1 MVNFYQKV
9 PGCPV
14 NAADP
19 LAQSLSVE
27 EINNCLNTDQTLLDT
42 YNIKGSALLFS
53 GNTFTWH
60 SNYNKKGRNA
70 RDASDTRPFETTYI
84 QDGPVWTHKA
94 SDRHVINDR
103 WVAEAAYAH
112 VAGGFGLLFQ
122 DPANRQVQPLN
133 DLATGRWER
142 SYEQSMFDRPAT
154 SVALTT
160 NYFRPATL
168 GGDHSFKIGYNLRDT
183 PSTSTTVYGGDVTAQ
198 TRNSAP
204 ERARFWRSS
213 ATDYAMSTHSVFAQ
227 DTYTRNKLTLTA
239 GIRWDRQDDEARAS
253 SVESNPLIPQWL
265 PGIDFQGAD
274 AGVTFSNWSPRLG
287 VAYDLFGDG
296 RTVVRS
302 SFAVYYGQIGP
313 GGLSGTLNPVSAAS
327 ISFPWNDANGDRF
340 VQLNE
345 VTLHALRGHCLRRQ
359 LQPRQPRLPGH
370 DQHGGPGPEEREDR
384 RVDGHGRPSA
394 FEQDGRLAE
403 LHLPSVFGLPLQPAR
418 RHRGQQ
424 LGAGDLPADV
434 CGRRAVVPAAHV
446 LPAEHQ
452 HPWHAA
458 ARQPRRLRA

>member
-1 MVNFYQKV
+1 
-9 PGCPV
+9 
-14 NAADP
+14 
-19 LAQSLSVE
+19 
-27 EINNCLNTDQTLLDT
+27 
-42 YNIKGSALLFS
+42 
-53 GNTFTWH
+53 
-60 SNYNKKGRNA
+60 
-70 RDASDTRPFETTYI
+70 
-84 QDGPVWTHKA
+84 
-94 SDRHVINDR
+94 
-103 WVAEAAYAH
+103 
-112 VAGGFGLLFQ
+112 
-122 DPANRQVQPLN
+122 
-133 DLATGRWER
+133 
-142 SYEQSMFDRPAT
+142 MFDRPAT

-168 GGDHSFKIGYNLRDT
+168 GGDHSFKFGYNLRDT

-198 TRNSAP
+198 TRNGVP

-213 ATDYAMSTHSVFAQ
+213 ATDYAMTTHSVFAQ

-287 VAYDLFGDG
+287 AAYDLFGDG

-302 SFAVYYGQIGP
+302 SFVVYYGQIAP

-345 VTLHALRGHCLRRQ
+345 VTLHPRRGHCLRRQ
-359 LQPRQPRLPGH
+359 LQPRQPGLPGH
-370 DQHGGPGPEEREDR
+370 HQHGGSGPEEREDR
-384 RVDGHGRPSA
+384 RVHGTVDHQLSSKMAVSLSYIYRQYSD
-394 FEQDGRLAE
+394 FR
-403 LHLPSVFGLPLQPAR
+403 LQPAR
-418 RHRGQQ
+418 RHRRDQ
-424 LGAGDLPADV
+424 LGADDLPADL
-434 CGRRAVVPAAHV
+434 CGGRAVVPAAHV

-452 HPWHAA
+452 HPGHAA
-458 ARQPRRLRA
+458 AREPRRLRA

>member
-1 MVNFYQKV
+1 M

-14 NAADP
+14 NASDP

-60 SNYNKKGRNA
+60 SNFDEKGRNA

-103 WVAEAAYAH
+103 WVAEAAYAY
-112 VAGGFGLLFQ
+112 VGGGFGLLFQ
-122 DPANRQVQPLN
+122 EPGNRQIQPLN

-142 SYEQSMFDRPAT
+142 SYDQSMFDRPAT
-154 SVALTT
+154 SVNLDHHVLPSGHRSAATT
-160 NYFRPATL
+160 RSRSATTSVTRRRRRPRSTAATC
-168 GGDHSFKIGYNLRDT
+168 
-183 PSTSTTVYGGDVTAQ
+183 TAQ
-198 TRNSAP
+198 TRNGVP

-227 DTYTRNKLTLTA
+227 DVYTRNKLTLTA
-239 GIRWDRQDDEARAS
+239 GIRWDRQDDEALAS

-287 VAYDLFGDG
+287 VAYDLFGDRPHRGALVVLGLLRPDRAG
-296 RTVVRS
+296 RPLGHAEPRERREHLV
-302 SFAVYYGQIGP
+302 
-313 GGLSGTLNPVSAAS
+313 PV
-327 ISFPWNDANGDRF
+327 
-340 VQLNE
+340 E
-345 VTLHALRGHCLRRQ
+345 RRQ
-359 LQPRQPRLPGH
+359 
-370 DQHGGPGPEEREDR
+370 R
-384 RVDGHGRPSA
+384 R
-394 FEQDGRLAE
+394 
-403 LHLPSVFGLPLQPAR
+403 PL
-418 RHRGQQ
+418 
-424 LGAGDLPADV
+424 
-434 CGRRAVVPAAHV
+434 RAA
-446 LPAEHQ
+446 Q
-452 HPWHAA
+452 RSDA
-458 ARQPRRLRA
+458 ARVPR